1 MSEQTWNLEGKVAL
15 ITGASRGIGRAMAV
29 RLAQAGV
36 HVMAAS
42 KTTEPHPKLPG
53 TLQDTV
59 EACNAAGAEADFV
72 KMDVRDE
79 AQVEAA
85 VAATVERF
93 GRLDITIHNAGA
105 LWWKPIKDTPIRKFD
120 LVMDV
125 NARGAYAL
133 AYHALPHM
141 KAAGGGHYIALGP
154 PIMLEALSGKVAYLI
169 SKFGMTMVCMGIA
182 EEHRAD
188 NIAAHALWPETAIE
202 TAATVNFGLGS
213 AKHWYKSELVAD
225 ATYELVRQPPAHRT
239 GGAHLVLDVMREAGV
254 DDFTSYRCDPDHEP
268 PILTVTQLPRA
279 GGQETAGGKVTE

>member
-1 MSEQTWNLEGKVAL
+1 MSESSWSLGGKVAL

-29 RLAQAGV
+29 RLARAGV
-36 HVMAAS
+36 HGMAAS

-53 TLQDTV
+53 TLQETV
-59 EACNAAGAEADFV
+59 AACNAAGAEAAFI
-72 KMDVRDE
+72 KLDVRDD

-85 VAATVERF
+85 VSATVERF

-105 LWWKPIKDTPIRKFD
+105 LWWKPIVDTPLRKFD

-125 NARGAYAL
+125 NVRGAYAL

-141 KAAGGGHYIALGP
+141 KASGGGHYIALGP

-225 ATYELVRQPPAHRT
+225 AAYELLRQAPSHRS
-239 GGAHLVLDVMREAGV
+239 GGAHLVLDVMREAGIE
-254 DDFTSYRCDPDHEP
+254 DFTPYRCDPDHEP
-268 PILTVTQLPRA
+268 PILTVTHLPRA

>member
-1 MSEQTWNLEGKVAL
+1 MNERTWDLKGKVAL
-15 ITGASRGIGRAMAV
+15 ITGASRGIGRAIAV
-29 RLAQAGV
+29 RLAEAGV

-53 TLQDTV
+53 TLQETV
-59 EACNAAGAEADFV
+59 AAATEAGTDAAYV

-93 GRLDITIHNAGA
+93 GRLDIAIHNAGA
-105 LWWKPIKDTPIRKFD
+105 LWWKPILETPVRKFD

-154 PIMLEALSGKVAYLI
+154 PISLSALPGKVAYLL
-169 SKFGMTMVCMGIA
+169 SKFGMTMICMGIA

-188 NIAAHALWPETAIE
+188 HIAAHALWPETAIE
-202 TAATVNFGLGS
+202 TAATVNFGLGTP
-213 AKHWYKSELVAD
+213 KHWYKSELVAD
-225 ATYELVRQPPAHRT
+225 AAYELVSRPPSERS
-239 GGAHLVLDVMREAGV
+239 GGAHLVLDVMRDAGIT
-254 DDFTSYRCDPDHEP
+254 DFTPYRCDPDHEP
-268 PILTVTQLPRA
+268 PLLTVTDLPRA
-279 GGQETAGGKVTE
+279 GGKETAGGKVAQ